1 MDDIC
6 LYLNLPLVL
15 FFGWYIKETIPE
27 IVIAVMMY
35 YLPH

>member
-1 MDDIC
+1 M
-6 LYLNLPLVL
+6 PLFKSAFSA